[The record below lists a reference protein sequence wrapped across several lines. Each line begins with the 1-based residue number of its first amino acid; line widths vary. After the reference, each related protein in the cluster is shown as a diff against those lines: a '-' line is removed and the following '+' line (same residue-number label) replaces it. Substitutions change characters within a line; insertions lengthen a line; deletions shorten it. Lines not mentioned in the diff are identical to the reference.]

1 MQIRPLILA
10 ALLPILS
17 IAPIAVAQ
25 SSFSLGD
32 DAPGFSIGINVPS
45 YPNLV
50 RMPGYPVYYAPG
62 VDSNYFFY
70 DGVYWV
76 FRDDIW

>member
-50 RMPGYPVYYAPG
+50 RMPGYPV
-62 VDSNYFFY
+62 
-70 DGVYWV
+70 
-76 FRDDIW
+76 